1 MRIGREESSRIR
13 LQSLRKHISD
23 AACNMGVEGR
33 ICDAKCVSACPDCGS
48 TACQCRCSADCP
60 VAPLLLS
67 SDPENYPIEPAI
79 MPLVFEMKRLG
90 VFRPCWSCEGHQ
102 SPDGSVWK
110 IPRVW
115 FYSDSEVHL
124 RLLSD
129 GLKDLRIAKRLNCP
143 WQVAVTF
150 SDPENPETT
159 FSLEP
164 AVAPDP
170 TYALAALRKDAMTIA
185 CLLQDILNGKAR
197 QLQRTASYA
206 LNAAG

>member
-1 MRIGREESSRIR
+1 MRINREESSRKR
-13 LQSLRKHISD
+13 LQHLRKQISD
-23 AACNMGVEGR
+23 AACNTGAEGR
-33 ICDAKCVSACPDCGS
+33 ICDAQCVTVCPDCGS

-90 VFRPCWSCEGHQ
+90 VFRPCWSCEGHEA
-102 SPDGSVWK
+102 PDGSAWK

-115 FYSDSEVHL
+115 FNSDSEVHV

-129 GLKDLRIAKRLNCP
+129 GLKDLEIANRLHCP

-150 SDPENPETT
+150 SDPDNPETT

-164 AVAPDP
+164 AVTPDA
-170 TYALAALRKDAMTIA
+170 TCELAGLQKDVMTIA
-185 CLLQDILNGKAR
+185 RLLQDILNGKAR
-197 QLQRTASYA
+197 QLQRTASHA
-206 LNAAG
+206 LGAAG